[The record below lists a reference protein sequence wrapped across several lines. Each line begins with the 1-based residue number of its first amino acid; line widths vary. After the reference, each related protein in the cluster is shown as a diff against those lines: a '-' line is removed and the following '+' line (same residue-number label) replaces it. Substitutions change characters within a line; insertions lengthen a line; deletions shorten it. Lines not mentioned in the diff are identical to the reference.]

1 MTNNISFSR
10 AETCLIME
18 PIHSN
23 LYGNVHGGEL
33 MKVMDNVAGLAAFKH
48 AKGTVVTARVDEIVF
63 HKPIHIGDIVT
74 CIGQVAYVGKSSMQ
88 IMVSII
94 ASKIDDY
101 SQPEVAMTALDCSH
115 PEVAMTAFFTMVHLV
130 DNKPAEVPRLVINT
144 KEEEKLYK
152 LGERKYYEIKSKYR
166 G

>member
-10 AETCLIME
+10 VETCMIME
-18 PIHSN
+18 PIHAN
-23 LYGNVHGGEL
+23 PYGNVHGGEL
-33 MKVMDNVAGLAAFKH
+33 MKIMDNTAGLAALKH

-74 CIGQVAYVGKSSMQ
+74 CIGQVAYVGKSSIQ
-88 IMVSII
+88 VMVSIVVHEPT
-94 ASKIDDY
+94 DY
-101 SQPEVAMTALDCSH
+101 SQQET
-115 PEVAMTAFFTMVHLV
+115 AMTAFFTMVHLI
-130 DNKPAEVPRLVINT
+130 DNKPAKVPELVVT
-144 KEEEKLYK
+144 SKEEEELYR